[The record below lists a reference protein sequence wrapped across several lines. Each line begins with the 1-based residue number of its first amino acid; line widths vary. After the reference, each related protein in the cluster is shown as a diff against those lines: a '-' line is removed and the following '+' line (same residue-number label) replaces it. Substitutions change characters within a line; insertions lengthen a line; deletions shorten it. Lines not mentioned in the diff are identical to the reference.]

1 MSSKLHPTDK
11 QTAKR
16 TNLYL
21 ILCGIFITN
30 AVLAE
35 LIGVKIFSA
44 EESLGLPYARIP
56 LFGEHVL
63 DFNLTAGAIIWPVV
77 FIATDIINEYFGIS
91 GVRKISFLTAG
102 LILYVFGVIMV
113 VTELKPAAFWLDVNK
128 VDATGNPFNI
138 DLAFSAIFRQG
149 MGIIVGSLCAFLI
162 GQLLDA
168 WVFQKL
174 RHITGSRKIWVRAT
188 GSTLVSQLVDSFVV
202 LIIAFKVFGAWSWPQ
217 VISVAIINY
226 IYKFG
231 TALILTPVL
240 YVAHYII
247 DRYLEISPK
256 RHFAGLPAE
265 HAKGGPSTEIQKKPT
280 SDTFS

>member
-1 MSSKLHPTDK
+1 MSTLSSSDQ

-21 ILCGIFITN
+21 ILSGIFITN

-44 EESLGLPYARIP
+44 EASLGLPNAQIP
-56 LFGEHVL
+56 LFGEHIL

-77 FIATDIINEYFGIS
+77 FIATDIINEYFGMS
-91 GVRKISFLTAG
+91 GVRRISFLTAG
-102 LILYVFGVIMV
+102 LILYVFGVIWV
-113 VTELKPAAFWLDVNK
+113 VTELRPAAFWLEVNN
-128 VDATGNPFNI
+128 VDAAGNPLNI
-138 DLAFSAIFRQG
+138 DLAFTAIFRQG
-149 MGIIVGSLCAFLI
+149 MGIIVGSLVAFLL

-174 RHITGSRKIWVRAT
+174 RLITGSRKIWIRAT

-202 LIIAFKVFGAWSWPQ
+202 LIVAFKIFGNWTWPQ

-226 IYKFG
+226 VYKFG
-231 TALILTPVL
+231 AAVILTPVL
-240 YVAHYII
+240 YAAHYII
-247 DRYLEISPK
+247 DRYLGISPK
-256 RHFAGLPAE
+256 RHFASLPAD
-265 HAKGGPSTEIQKKPT
+265 HAKGDPSAEIQKKPA
-280 SDTFS
+280 SDKVN